1 VEDPRLKTDIS
12 QSIITSLGKTISFAT
27 KDLLADCD
35 LPPELLSELDSDRY
49 SWLRHHDREIFL
61 YVCSLPLRIS
71 KLTEFSSIE
80 LAAKIVD
87 RWQLLSD
94 NSPPGDRFDDCQS
107 PKIYN
112 PADLKIELA
121 NNGFLLCYI
130 LPTAIAAWMNSRLDC
145 HLNINSRIGNI
156 DIESIKLEYI
166 ANRCQDY
173 LELALDAGI
182 FLKNESK
189 LIYSKDF
196 MPFSTYKLD
205 TEVKL
210 ILTEPAELI
219 AIDTICQLQDAITS
233 NLPNTG
239 TIFAK
244 FIRAWIELEKVAR
257 CLGDT
262 PLPTAIARCHLMEMY
277 RNYARYLD
285 RSFGA
290 KRIS

>member
-1 VEDPRLKTDIS
+1 VEDPRLKPDIS
-12 QSIITSLGKTISFAT
+12 QSIIGILGKTISFAT
-27 KDLLADCD
+27 KDLLADRD

-71 KLTEFSSIE
+71 KHTEFSSIE

-112 PADLKIELA
+112 PEDLKIELA

-130 LPTAIAAWMNSRLDC
+130 LPTAIAAWMNSRLDR
-145 HLNINSRIGNI
+145 HLNINSQFDNI

-173 LELALDAGI
+173 LELAIDAKI
-182 FLKNESK
+182 FSANKSKSTHSKNY
-189 LIYSKDF
+189 I
-196 MPFSTYKLD
+196 PFLTYKLNGK
-205 TEVKL
+205 VKL
-210 ILTEPAELI
+210 ILTDSAELI
-219 AIDTICQLQDAITS
+219 AIDIICQLQDAITS
-233 NLPNTG
+233 NSPNTG
-239 TIFAK
+239 TIVTK

-277 RNYARYLD
+277 RNYARYLLSAD
-285 RSFGA
+285 
-290 KRIS
+290 

>member
-1 VEDPRLKTDIS
+1 VEYPRIETDIS
-12 QSIITSLGKTISFAT
+12 QSIITSLGKTIAFAT
-27 KDLLADCD
+27 KDLLADRD
-35 LPPELLSELDSDRY
+35 LQLELLSELDSCKY

-87 RWQLLSD
+87 RWQLLSE
-94 NSPPGDRFDDCQS
+94 NSTPGDRFDDGQF
-107 PKIYN
+107 PKLYN
-112 PADLKIELA
+112 KEDLKIELA

-130 LPTAIAAWMNSRLDC
+130 LPTAIAAWMNYRLDR
-145 HLNINSRIGNI
+145 HLNIASKLGNI
-156 DIESIKLEYI
+156 DIESIKLQYI

-173 LELALDAGI
+173 LELAFEAKIISVDEA
-182 FLKNESK
+182 KS
-189 LIYSKDF
+189 IYSKDRT
-196 MPFSTYKLD
+196 PFSTYKLD
-205 TEVKL
+205 GEVKL
-210 ILTEPAELI
+210 ALTDSVELI

-257 CLGDT
+257 CLGNT

-277 RNYARYLD
+277 RNYARYLLSAD
-285 RSFGA
+285 
-290 KRIS
+290 